1 MAIVVLDDVI
11 LSNRVISAGVRGRQI
26 RQNRRVQQVGGQV
39 AVNVMW
45 QQTLREFEIGIVPMR
60 REAWQDIESIH
71 EVTDGGAYGFLM
83 EDPKDSSV
91 TADGVVVELTSTT
104 FQLYKRYTEAS
115 RTKDR
120 KITRPR
126 SSGFVLSISGVAQS
140 SGYTL
145 NTATGVVT
153 IVAGPLAS
161 TVTWTGRFY
170 VPVHFM
176 SDSIDWAMV
185 VAGQDPDARFLAGPS
200 VVLQEVRE

>member
-26 RQNRRVQQVGGQV
+26 RQNRRVQQVSGHE
-39 AVNVMW
+39 AINVMW
-45 QQTLREFEIGIVPMR
+45 DQTLREFELGIVPMR
-60 REAWQDIESIH
+60 REAWQEIESIH
-71 EVTDGGAYGFLM
+71 EVTDGGAYGLLM
-83 EDPKDSSV
+83 EDPKDSRV
-91 TADGVVVELTSTT
+91 TTGVVAGLTSTT
-104 FQLYKRYTEAS
+104 FQLYKRYTQAS

-126 SSGFVLSISGVAQS
+126 SAGFVLSISGVAQS

-145 NTATGVVT
+145 NVATGVVT
-153 IVAGPLAS
+153 IPAAPVAR

-176 SDSIDWAMV
+176 SDTIDWTMV

-200 VVLQEVRE
+200 VVLKEIRE